1 MSRIVF
7 SFFLLL
13 IMPAT
18 EANLLVEQPARSH
31 GYFIGD
37 VLVQRINLDSLDEP
51 VAAQNLE
58 TELRIGT
65 HLYRMAS
72 KEIIVEEQTWLE
84 LRYQIIN
91 VQTVAETIAL
101 PAVSF
106 KTASGS
112 EEIVQP
118 WTFTVAPLT
127 SSENELS
134 PLPDRRARVVVKQ
147 HSSDKLKVVIAAL
160 IATLTLWLVWW
171 LVRHF
176 RDAHTL
182 PFAQA
187 HRKIKKL
194 PVTERDSDE
203 QSWIAL
209 LHAFN
214 SVAGKTIN
222 NGAVDHLFTAV
233 PWLADHSDAIE
244 RFYAAS
250 SARFYQQSDSQSFAV
265 TQLCA
270 TLRRAEKQQA
280 RNVRKA
286 ADGLGT

>member
-51 VAAQNLE
+51 VAAENLE

-118 WTFTVAPLT
+118 WKFTVAPLT
-127 SSENELS
+127 NSENELS

-160 IATLTLWLVWW
+160 ITTLSLWLIWW
-171 LVRHF
+171 LVRHL
-176 RDAHTL
+176 RDAHIL

-194 PVTERDSDE
+194 PATERDSDE

-222 NGAVDHLFTAV
+222 NGALDQLFTAV
-233 PWLADHSDAIE
+233 PWLADHSAAIE

-280 RNVRKA
+280 RIVRKA
-286 ADGLGT
+286 ADGLGA